1 MAFPYV
7 QTIQDV
13 TTGAPTG
20 IHFEPGLWMIVP
32 NTKDACK
39 EGVSLVR
46 MASIPHGTTI
56 CAQGTST
63 TLNGAPN
70 IPSVSITPF
79 VTGAPQ
85 NPILFPSQTAS
96 VRGYSQIP
104 QNLTAG
110 AGGLTEPTWQS
121 MLQNPNI
128 VFRNAISGQ
137 RITQTTV
144 ISIATNPN
152 APLFGGGTDN
162 IAFLL
167 GNASAL
173 TAPQNPVENA
183 QTLQMSATFWIE
195 TVEHTIIVPI
205 FHPGE
210 PPLTLKAESTEP
222 GQVVPTFLV
231 RPPIPIPAPRP
242 ITVFSKQIQYS
253 QVVMLNFAGLTWPHV
268 SVATLVPSG
277 ISSGPT
283 FGLGCEAKL
292 KRTGGRP
299 SALGMA
305 APPAVCWQCSRHC
318 VPRCWCSGPGSSGL
332 SERARIGIFLHSR
345 GYDNPVRLNA
355 RCLSA
360 HRHPTGIFQP
370 LLPRVEEG
378 FGLGAFHW
386 PRHSRPDGAGSRQA
400 RRSR

>member
-1 MAFPYV
+1 MSDPSPVTPTISLPAGFRFDEVLAEPRLTAAPTGPPSLGPLANFVGTWTGRGFNTIFRPDNSVTPTAFPTPVTPVPDNVLELNLTTEQLSFSASLGNVPNRGRVQGDAFLNGVPYV

-32 NTKDACK
+32 NTKDPK

-56 CAQGTST
+56 CAQGTFT

-79 VTGAPQ
+79 VTGAPH
-85 NPILFPSQTAS
+85 NPILFPSQTAANS
-96 VRGYSQIP
+96 DTPRIP

-110 AGGLTEPTWQS
+110 AGGLTEATWQN

-128 VFRNAISGQ
+128 VLRNAISGQ
-137 RITQTTV
+137 RITETTV
-144 ISIATNPN
+144 ISISTNPN
-152 APLFGGGTDN
+152 SPLFGGGTDN

-277 ISSGPT
+277 SLPVP
-283 FGLGCEAKL
+283 
-292 KRTGGRP
+292 P
-299 SALGMA
+299 SVWDVK
-305 APPAVCWQCSRHC
+305 PS
-318 VPRCWCSGPGSSGL
+318 
-332 SERARIGIFLHSR
+332 
-345 GYDNPVRLNA
+345 
-355 RCLSA
+355 
-360 HRHPTGIFQP
+360 
-370 LLPRVEEG
+370 
-378 FGLGAFHW
+378 
-386 PRHSRPDGAGSRQA
+386 
-400 RRSR
+400 